1 MRHRKRIDG
10 CVTCL
15 WLAGV
20 AAFCCALAWP
30 SIVTAAQETVE
41 QTARERTPETAV
53 LEQRIEE
60 LAKESA
66 TLQEQVQ
73 VSETQAEQLAQQAV
87 AAEAKLQ
94 AALKPERTAA
104 WIWIEK
110 AIRILVILLF
120 GVALFLL
127 LKKGVGKLDA
137 LMSQKDA
144 IRESEARL
152 RAKTLSRLAYWL
164 GAVTLA
170 GCVLYAVL
178 ETLGINVAPLLA
190 GVGIAGLAFGFGGQY
205 LIRDLINGIFI
216 LFEGQYRINDVIKV
230 GDLAGMVENVNLRV
244 TVLRDLEG
252 RVIYIPN
259 GEIKAVIN
267 MTKEWSR
274 AVFNIGVAYKE
285 NVDRVMDVLKE
296 LGRELRQDAVF
307 GKLILEDLQMLGVD
321 EFGESQVTLK
331 CFFKTVPIKQW
342 DVAREFRRRVK
353 NRFDEL
359 GIEIPFP
366 HRTLYWGV
374 PKDGAAA
381 EQSGFQ
387 RT

>member
-1 MRHRKRIDG
+1 MRHRMGTGRTGAPWLLGIAAIY
-10 CVTCL
+10 CV
-15 WLAGV
+15 
-20 AAFCCALAWP
+20 LAWQ
-30 SIVTAAQETVE
+30 STGTAAT
-41 QTARERTPETAV
+41 ERTPETAV
-53 LEQRIEE
+53 LEQRIEA

-66 TLQEQVQ
+66 ALQEQVQ
-73 VSETQAEQLAQQAV
+73 VSGAQAEQLAQQAV
-87 AAEAKLQ
+87 VAEAKLQ
-94 AALKPERTAA
+94 AAVTHERSAV
-104 WIWIEK
+104 WLWIEK
-110 AIRILVILLF
+110 AIKIVVILLF
-120 GVALFLL
+120 GGVLFLL
-127 LKKGVGKLDA
+127 LKRGISRIET

-164 GAVTLA
+164 GTVTLV
-170 GCVLYAVL
+170 GCLLYVIL
-178 ETLGINVAPLLA
+178 ETIGINVAPLLA

-216 LFEGQYRINDVIKV
+216 LFEGQYRINDVIKI

-285 NVDRVMDVLKE
+285 NVDHVMDVLKE
-296 LGRELRQDAVF
+296 LGRQLRQDPVF
-307 GKLILEDLQMLGVD
+307 GKLILEDLQMLGVE

-374 PKDGAAA
+374 QKESVAAA
-381 EQSGFQ
+381 Q
-387 RT
+387 RGLQQT

>member
-10 CVTCL
+10 RMTGL
-15 WLAGV
+15 WLPGV
-20 AAFCCALAWP
+20 ASFCCALAWQ
-30 SIVTAAQETVE
+30 SIVTAAQEDVQRAT
-41 QTARERTPETAV
+41 ERTQEAAV
-53 LEQRIEE
+53 LEQRIEA

-87 AAEAKLQ
+87 VAEAKLQ
-94 AALKPERTAA
+94 AALRHERTAA
-104 WIWIEK
+104 RIWMEK
-110 AIRILVILLF
+110 ILKVLVILLLG
-120 GVALFLL
+120 GVLFLL
-127 LKKGVGKLDA
+127 LRKGINKLDS

-164 GAVTLA
+164 GAVILA
-170 GCVLYAVL
+170 GCVLYGVL
-178 ETLGINVAPLLA
+178 ETIGINVAPLLA

-230 GDLAGMVENVNLRV
+230 GDLAGVVENVNLRV

-274 AVFNIGVAYKE
+274 AVLNIGVAYKE
-285 NVDRVMDVLKE
+285 NVDRVMEVLKE
-296 LGRELRQDAVF
+296 LGRELRQDPVF
-307 GKLILEDLQMLGVD
+307 GKLILEDLQMLGVE

-366 HRTLYWGV
+366 HRTLYWGA
-374 PKDGAAA
+374 PKESAAT
-381 EQSGFQ
+381 EQRGLQ
-387 RT
+387 QA

>member
-1 MRHRKRIDG
+1 MRFRR
-10 CVTCL
+10 VR
-15 WLAGV
+15 AV
-20 AAFCCALAWP
+20 E
-30 SIVTAAQETVE
+30 IVLGTLTLLLLIGQSHHAAAQDTERAT
-41 QTARERTPETAV
+41 ERTPETAV
-53 LEQRIEE
+53 LERRIEE

-87 AAEAKLQ
+87 VAEAKLQ
-94 AALKPERTAA
+94 AALKHEQTTAQ
-104 WIWIEK
+104 IWMEK
-110 AIRILVILLF
+110 AIRIIVILFL
-120 GVALFLL
+120 GALLFLL
-127 LKKGVGKLDA
+127 LKRGVSKLDA

-164 GAVTLA
+164 GAVTLV
-170 GCVLYAVL
+170 GYVLYGIL
-178 ETLGINVAPLLA
+178 ETIGINVAPLLA

-230 GDLAGMVENVNLRV
+230 GDLAGVVENVNLRV

-321 EFGESQVTLK
+321 EFGESQVTIK

-366 HRTLYWGV
+366 HRTLYWGA
-374 PKDGAAA
+374 PKESAAA
-381 EQSGFQ
+381 EQRGLQ
-387 RT
+387 QA

>member
-1 MRHRKRIDG
+1 
-10 CVTCL
+10 
-15 WLAGV
+15 
-20 AAFCCALAWP
+20 
-30 SIVTAAQETVE
+30 
-41 QTARERTPETAV
+41 
-53 LEQRIEE
+53 
-60 LAKESA
+60 
-66 TLQEQVQ
+66 
-73 VSETQAEQLAQQAV
+73 LAQQAV

-94 AALKPERTAA
+94 AALKQERTPV

-110 AIRILVILLF
+110 AIRILVILLI
-120 GVALFLL
+120 GGALFLL

-230 GDLAGMVENVNLRV
+230 GDLAGVVENVNLRV
-244 TVLRDLEG
+244 TVLRDMEG

-259 GEIKAVIN
+259 GEIKSVIN
-267 MTKEWSR
+267 MTKGWSR
-274 AVFNIGVAYKE
+274 AVLNIGVAYKE

-307 GKLILEDLQMLGVD
+307 GKLILEDLQMLGVE